1 MPVRPS
7 RASDRA
13 HPRTNVTKRLPQTL
27 CTRTDLTLGR
37 ESSEHDMRT
46 AQYAFLLVVQV
57 ILLCLMLSVGAHYV
71 EVGRDRLASIVTP
84 VTPGPGR

>member
-1 MPVRPS
+1 
-7 RASDRA
+7 
-13 HPRTNVTKRLPQTL
+13 
-27 CTRTDLTLGR
+27 
-37 ESSEHDMRT
+37 MRT